1 MDPHPHRSRN
11 RTHGGRA
18 PKKPLTPE
26 DAFWIEVAL
35 AFGGRSPEEWQEVI
49 TPEWRDKLLQYRHQY
64 GPFNAPLRME
74 RMLAKTASLHFKGL
88 DPSKLMEWPKE
99 EPQEATLDG
108 VFGMLKSVAR
118 KDK

>member
-1 MDPHPHRSRN
+1 
-11 RTHGGRA
+11 
-18 PKKPLTPE
+18 
-26 DAFWIEVAL
+26 
-35 AFGGRSPEEWQEVI
+35 
-49 TPEWRDKLLQYRHQY
+49 
-64 GPFNAPLRME
+64 ME

-88 DPSKLMEWPKE
+88 DPGKLMEWPKE